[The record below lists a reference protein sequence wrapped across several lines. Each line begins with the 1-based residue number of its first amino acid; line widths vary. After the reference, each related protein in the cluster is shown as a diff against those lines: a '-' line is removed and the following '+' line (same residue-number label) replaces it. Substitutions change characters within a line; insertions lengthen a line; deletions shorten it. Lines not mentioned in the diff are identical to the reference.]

1 MRTHARTGGASGSH
15 KWAHTAP
22 APRRGQYVRG
32 RRGKR
37 AECRLSVGC
46 TSVVP
51 PDEMSP
57 HRVRGL
63 CVYRS
68 TTGAHARGSV
78 RKRQR
83 ERRGRDSDGWK
94 SPHTNPTTSLP
105 RVHAHAHAHARRG
118 SRARGSPGA
127 RAAVPHTVALDRLD
141 GRGAAAPAPLGAAC
155 VRACVCRRLSP
166 RRCDC

>member
-94 SPHTNPTTSLP
+94 SPHTNPTTSLHEYT
-105 RVHAHAHAHARRG
+105 HAHTHTHTHAVA
-118 SRARGSPGA
+118 AA
-127 RAAVPHTVALDRLD
+127 RADPQ
-141 GRGAAAPAPLGAAC
+141 APALLCRIQWRWIDWTDGVLPL
-155 VRACVCRRLSP
+155 RL
-166 RRCDC
+166 R